1 MEWNYENFKKSNCF
15 IESEFLYVKPERT
28 SMQFS
33 FKYFVS
39 DAKKCVH
46 NQTKMIEYS
55 KHNKDIPIYGTAK
68 ERGMENVCE
77 K

>member
-1 MEWNYENFKKSNCF
+1 M
-15 IESEFLYVKPERT
+15 KPERT